1 MTHSDRTES
10 TSCSCDWQLCI
21 KLSSESQVPGSAPGP
36 KLQIVCL
43 GCLGASC
50 PVVPPG
56 IIILVP
62 KKQPGFVKKQP
73 GINQVYKNTARFLN
87 KINQAYKKQPGL
99 QKSSARFT
107 ENQLGVTNNNQEKS
121 IRFTGSQ
128 PEKNKPGFPKIHQV

>member
-1 MTHSDRTES
+1 MFLRLATMYQTIIR
-10 TSCSCDWQLCI
+10 I
-21 KLSSESQVPGSAPGP
+21 PGP
-36 KLQIVCL
+36 RLGPRPQTPNRLCL

-107 ENQLGVTNNNQEKS
+107 ENQLGVQNNNQEKS
-121 IRFTGSQ
+121 IRFAGSQ
-128 PEKNKPGFPKIHQV
+128 PEKK